1 MDKFYLGMDV
11 GATYIRFIT
20 YEVCLKKISNIKKKT
35 FERYG
40 DVNLEIDRNICKPI
54 NLSLIHI

>member
-20 YEVCLKKISNIKKKT
+20 YEVCLKNI
-35 FERYG
+35 EY
-40 DVNLEIDRNICKPI
+40 
-54 NLSLIHI
+54 